1 MRMLYCL
8 SRVLYFYT
16 GSLTKKQLIRVLG
29 NSIRVPWVSNRLPEY
44 FGPWSG
50 FFFS

>member
-16 GSLTKKQLIRVLG
+16 GSLMKKQLIRVVW
-29 NSIRVPWVSNRLPEY
+29 NSIRVPWVTTRLPEY
-44 FGPWSG
+44 FGPRPG